1 MSSEFNFYDCFTQKQ
16 LEEVCD
22 TFNTL
27 FYLPPLYEEFLTPK
41 IIGDCLCNLH
51 RYCGSTPFIKLF
63 NKMLDNVEITN
74 PEIENNV
81 VELFIENLMDWK
93 TTQKAL
99 ADEVD
104 ANLTIK
110 GHFSSRLSSM
120 VYNLEYHD
128 WKEQTCL
135 IWYIGGHY
143 ELIDAEVDEAVEFWW
158 DNCPVRPQ
166 PSEEYL
172 KELRK
177 PDVANYNNCVK
188 KLSAWYQRLQ
198 DEEDEEEDAYG
209 EYNCIKGDIN

>member
-93 TTQKAL
+93 TTKKAL
-99 ADEVD
+99 AAEVD

-110 GHFSSRLSSM
+110 GHFSSR
-120 VYNLEYHD
+120 
-128 WKEQTCL
+128 
-135 IWYIGGHY
+135 
-143 ELIDAEVDEAVEFWW
+143 
-158 DNCPVRPQ
+158 
-166 PSEEYL
+166 
-172 KELRK
+172 
-177 PDVANYNNCVK
+177 
-188 KLSAWYQRLQ
+188 
-198 DEEDEEEDAYG
+198 
-209 EYNCIKGDIN
+209 